1 MFQAPQRNTYHH
13 PANFHDNSW
22 VIKPELD
29 DMSNVI
35 IDDAIACQQAL
46 GMGQPNKVYEFCL
59 FNNLVKMGFN
69 ARRKVSMLLH
79 YPDANPFRD
88 VIDVD
93 GKLVIECVYSNSI
106 NEENYNNIMLDVKSS
121 GYEAGLFINFAEP
134 LGYRGIIKIIG
145 DEIFTGSAASGW

>member
-1 MFQAPQRNTYHH
+1 MFQALQRDSYH
-13 PANFHDNSW
+13 PANLRANPW
-22 VIKPELD
+22 VSKPELD
-29 DMSNVI
+29 DMLNI
-35 IDDAIACQQAL
+35 IIEDAIACQYAL
-46 GMGQPNKVYEFCL
+46 GQGQPSKVYEFCL

-93 GKLVIECVYSNSI
+93 GKLVVESVYSNRI
-106 NEENYNNIMLDVKSS
+106 NEEHYHNIMLDVKSS

-134 LGYRGIIKIIG
+134 LNYRGIIKIVG
-145 DEIFTGSAASGW
+145 DEIFTGSAVAGW